1 MFYNLIQLMF
11 RILLDFTCHN
21 LVNISCHRITC
32 GASCKNAPR
41 HAKEGL
47 TDGTPPILGIIP
59 TIYRIIQ
66 CINER
71 PPILLFGMTTRW
83 PTVAD
88 CVFVCMVAV
97 PLTRDL
103 THQGP
108 CRKQESSTKIIVM
121 THSVIFF
128 IICV

>member
-1 MFYNLIQLMF
+1 MQ
-11 RILLDFTCHN
+11 
-21 LVNISCHRITC
+21 
-32 GASCKNAPR
+32 NAPK

-59 TIYRIIQ
+59 TISKIVQ
-66 CINER
+66 CIDVRVPAN
-71 PPILLFGMTTRW
+71 PSFGMTTRW

-97 PLTRDL
+97 PVTRDL

-108 CRKQESSTKIIVM
+108 CGNQESSTKIIVM

-128 IICV
+128 NFFLSFVCKFWGFFFYPLKGVNDFFS